1 MAYSTLIAQEAYA
14 FGFARTDLGLVP
26 YPVSPFMS
34 ADPAVPPRAPSSPSP
49 PGSGSGAALSPAAP
63 AHEKRAQSPDTTG
76 RWLVGFASAL
86 AHLPL
91 AAARGLGAVAGL
103 AALALSASYRGKLR
117 ANLGRAGFRGMS
129 PMVRA
134 AIEAGRM
141 AGELPFIWMRPSAA
155 IARRVRCDDV
165 AVLEAAE
172 RAGRGILF
180 LTPHLGAFEV
190 TARWYALRAPIT
202 VMFRPPR
209 KAALGALLA
218 RARGGEG
225 LHPVP
230 AALSGVR
237 AMLRAL
243 RAGAA
248 VGLLP
253 DQVPG
258 AGEGRWAM
266 FFGEPAFTMT
276 LPMKLAQA
284 TGASVVIA
292 VGERVRGGWRIR
304 LQAFEPMPT
313 PEALN
318 AQMEELVRLAPHQYL
333 WGYNRYKRPDGAP
346 ASPVTRS

>member
-1 MAYSTLIAQEAYA
+1 
-14 FGFARTDLGLVP
+14 
-26 YPVSPFMS
+26 
-34 ADPAVPPRAPSSPSP
+34 
-49 PGSGSGAALSPAAP
+49 
-63 AHEKRAQSPDTTG
+63 
-76 RWLVGFASAL
+76 
-86 AHLPL
+86 
-91 AAARGLGAVAGL
+91 
-103 AALALSASYRGKLR
+103 
-117 ANLGRAGFRGMS
+117 
-129 PMVRA
+129 
-134 AIEAGRM
+134 M

-155 IARRVRCDDV
+155 IARRVHCDDL

-209 KAALGALLA
+209 KPALGALLA

-248 VGLLP
+248 VGVLP

-258 AGEGRWAM
+258 AGEGRWAG

-304 LQAFEPMPT
+304 LQAFESLPT

-346 ASPVTRS
+346 AAPLTPR

>member
-1 MAYSTLIAQEAYA
+1 
-14 FGFARTDLGLVP
+14 
-26 YPVSPFMS
+26 MS
-34 ADPAVPPRAPSSPSP
+34 ASPEVPPHTPAPP
-49 PGSGSGAALSPAAP
+49 PASGARRALASAAL
-63 AHEKRAQSPDTTG
+63 AQSEPTGGAIEGG
-76 RWLVGFASAL
+76 RWLVGLAGAL
-86 AHLPL
+86 SRLPL
-91 AAARGLGAVAGL
+91 GAARGLGAVAGL
-103 AALALSASYRGKLR
+103 AAFLLSPGYRRKLR
-117 ANLGRAGFRGMS
+117 ANLGRAGYTGMR
-129 PMVRA
+129 PVMHA

-141 AGELPFIWMRPSAA
+141 AGELPFIWMRPPAA
-155 IARRVRCDDV
+155 IASRVQCDDE

-190 TARWYALRAPIT
+190 TARWYARRAPIT

-209 KAALGALLA
+209 KPALGALLD
-218 RARGGEG
+218 RARGGDG
-225 LHPVP
+225 LVPVP

-253 DQVPG
+253 DQGPG

-266 FFGEPAFTMT
+266 FFDEPAYTMT
-276 LPMKLAQA
+276 LPMKLAQS
-284 TGASVVIA
+284 TDASVVMA

-304 LQAFEPMPT
+304 LETFESVPS

-318 AQMEELVRLAPHQYL
+318 ARMEVLIRRAPHQYL

-346 ASPVTRS
+346 ASPLTPPPLTPP

>member
-1 MAYSTLIAQEAYA
+1 MCCP
-14 FGFARTDLGLVP
+14 VP
-26 YPVSPFMS
+26 ATTMS
-34 ADPAVPPRAPSSPSP
+34 ADPELPPHSPAPP
-49 PGSGSGAALSPAAP
+49 PASGASGASSRV
-63 AHEKRAQSPDTTG
+63 ERAQREPTGGANGRG
-76 RWLVGFASAL
+76 RWLVGL
-86 AHLPL
+86 AGAISRLPL
-91 AAARGLGAVAGL
+91 GAARTLGAGAGL
-103 AALALSASYRGKLR
+103 AAFALSPGYRGKLR
-117 ANLGRAGFRGMS
+117 TNLGRAGYTGMG
-129 PMVRA
+129 PVVRA

-155 IARRVRCDDV
+155 IASRVQCDDL

-172 RAGRGILF
+172 RVGRGILF

-190 TARWYALRAPIT
+190 TARWYARRAPIT

-209 KAALGALLA
+209 KPALGALLDC
-218 RARGGEG
+218 ARGGDG
-225 LHPVP
+225 LVPVP

-248 VGLLP
+248 VGVLP

-266 FFGEPAFTMT
+266 FFDEPAYTMT

-292 VGERVRGGWRIR
+292 VGERVSGGWRIR
-304 LQAFEPMPT
+304 LETFEPVPS

-318 AQMEELVRLAPHQYL
+318 ARMEELIRRVPHQYL
-333 WGYNRYKRPDGAP
+333 WGYNRYKQPDGVP
-346 ASPVTRS
+346 ASRQTQP

>member
-1 MAYSTLIAQEAYA
+1 MAYSTMIAQEAYA
-14 FGFARTDLGLVP
+14 FGFAPTDPGPMP
-26 YPVSPFMS
+26 YPAPPVMS
-34 ADPAVPPRAPSSPSP
+34 ADPVVPPRAPSSASP
-49 PGSGSGAALSPAAP
+49 PGAGSGAASSPAAP
-63 AHEKRAQSPDTTG
+63 AHQEQAPAPEATG
-76 RWLVGFASAL
+76 RWLVGLASAL
-86 AHLPL
+86 ASLPL
-91 AAARGLGAVAGL
+91 GAARGLGAAAGL

-117 ANLGRAGFRGMS
+117 ANLGRAGYRGVALML
-129 PMVRA
+129 RA

-155 IARRVRCDDV
+155 IARRVHCDDL

-209 KAALGALLA
+209 KPALGALLA

-248 VGLLP
+248 VGVLP

-258 AGEGRWAM
+258 AGEGRWAG

-284 TGASVVIA
+284 TDASVVIA

-304 LQAFEPMPT
+304 LQAFESLPT

-346 ASPVTRS
+346 AAPVTPR